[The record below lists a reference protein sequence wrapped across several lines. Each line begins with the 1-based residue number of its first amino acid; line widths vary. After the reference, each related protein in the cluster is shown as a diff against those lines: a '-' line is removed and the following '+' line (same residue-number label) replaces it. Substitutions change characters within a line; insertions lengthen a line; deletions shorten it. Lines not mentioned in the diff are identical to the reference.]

1 MKKWWGVKVLCLPTP
16 TTNKKREEPKLF
28 HCYMVKNIVMATLA
42 HVFFGNKHTFGGVK
56 ASPIATR
63 FRHMK

>member
-1 MKKWWGVKVLCLPTP
+1 
-16 TTNKKREEPKLF
+16 
-28 HCYMVKNIVMATLA
+28 MVKNIVMATLA